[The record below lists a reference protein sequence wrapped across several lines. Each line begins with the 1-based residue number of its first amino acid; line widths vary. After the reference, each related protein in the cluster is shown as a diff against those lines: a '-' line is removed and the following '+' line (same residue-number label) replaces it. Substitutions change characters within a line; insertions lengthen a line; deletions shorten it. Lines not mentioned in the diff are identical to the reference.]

1 MAPYKKDQ
9 GRMARMVAFW
19 SLAVLIFYGCTSLHT
34 ELASRF
40 SSLAVPVAGIRIP
53 VIGVD
58 LNPAV
63 MISTV
68 ILVGSITLLY
78 RWQQAP
84 KQADLLIETESELR
98 KVTWPTISE
107 ATTSSIV
114 VMLTVL
120 FLMAFLAGSDVLLG
134 RWASYLLTGRG

>member
-1 MAPYKKDQ
+1 
-9 GRMARMVAFW
+9 MARMVAFW

-53 VIGVD
+53 IIGGD
-58 LNPAV
+58 LNPAGL
-63 MISTV
+63 ISTAV
-68 ILVGSITLLY
+68 LIGGVTLLY

-98 KVTWPTISE
+98 KVTRPSLGETM
-107 ATTSSIV
+107 TSSIV
-114 VMLTVL
+114 VMLCVI

>member
-1 MAPYKKDQ
+1 
-9 GRMARMVAFW
+9 MARMVAFW

-53 VIGVD
+53 IIGGD

-63 MISTV
+63 LISTAV
-68 ILVGSITLLY
+68 LIGGVTLLY

-98 KVTWPTISE
+98 KVTWPSLGETM
-107 ATTSSIV
+107 TSSIV
-114 VMLTVL
+114 VMLCVI